1 MSYSLLTFS
10 IAMFEFMHKSSIYKW
25 VIFQGIVKW
34 PEGINDEDAIHPWA
48 WTRKRFKTKQAL
60 LRRIQEGVGM
70 SKEGK
75 NTWRAYASEVVFTYS
90 IHFLAISII
99 IVQGSS
105 NHAFSLK
112 LPSLA
117 EDDVLDMS
125 MICIWSTKNPESP

>member
-1 MSYSLLTFS
+1 
-10 IAMFEFMHKSSIYKW
+10 MFEFMHKSIIYKW

-34 PEGINDEDAIHPWA
+34 PEGINDKDAIHPWA
-48 WTRKRFKTKQAL
+48 WTRKRFKTKPAL
-60 LRRIQEGVGM
+60 LRRTQEGLGM

-75 NTWRAYASEVVFTYS
+75 NTWRAYANEVVFTYS

-105 NHAFSLK
+105 NDAFSLK